1 MDLNDIKIGS
11 RVFYSVEDYDTGKD
25 VIYEGYVI
33 GFNDNQTLKL
43 GNENINLG
51 RFYNISDK
59 PDGDMIV
66 GLQRNCFYT
75 IDDLFKIA
83 NKQKEL
89 DNLKDKA
96 IKIDIVKGREGSS
109 LQIKDNDENGY
120 RIAGPKA

>member
-43 GNENINLG
+43 GNENINLD

-66 GLQRNCFYT
+66 GLQ
-75 IDDLFKIA
+75 
-83 NKQKEL
+83 
-89 DNLKDKA
+89 
-96 IKIDIVKGREGSS
+96 
-109 LQIKDNDENGY
+109 
-120 RIAGPKA
+120 